1 MAKGYEAIYF
11 QTLTSTA
18 SSVTF
23 NNIPQGYTDLLFKF
37 SARDART
44 APNIA
49 DLYVTF
55 NGDTASNYSF
65 GELYGDGSSMNFTR
79 LINQNSGRFL
89 YGNSASCTSGSFGI
103 CDMYIP
109 NYSSGTVYK
118 SFNADS
124 FSESNDTTAYQINVS
139 GLWRNFNPIVSIKV
153 DPTTSPFQIG
163 STLSLYG
170 ITK

>member
-1 MAKGYEAIYF
+1 MAKGYEAIYH

-18 SSVTF
+18 STVSF
-23 NNIPQGYTDLLFKF
+23 INIPQGYTDLLFKF
-37 SARDART
+37 SPRDART

-55 NGDTASNYSF
+55 NGDTAANYSF
-65 GELYGDGSSMNFTR
+65 GELYGDGSSMAFTR
-79 LINQNSGRFL
+79 QINQTSGRFI

-124 FSESNDTTAYQINVS
+124 FSESDATTAYQINVS
-139 GLWRNFNPIVSIKV
+139 GLWRNFEPINSISV
-153 DPTTSPFQIG
+153 APTTSPFQIG
-163 STLSLYG
+163 SSLSLYG